1 MARFYRINQLTR
13 RLVVAMDV
21 IIIAFS
27 VSAAVSLKVTQ
38 RTPDSGIA
46 GWPLCVG
53 RGERDRDREWPSLI
67 VGQATRLKKKLT

>member
-27 VSAAVSLKVTQ
+27 VSAVSLKVTQ

-46 GWPLCVG
+46 GWPLCVLG
-53 RGERDRDREWPSLI
+53 AVRETETESGPP
-67 VGQATRLKKKLT
+67 